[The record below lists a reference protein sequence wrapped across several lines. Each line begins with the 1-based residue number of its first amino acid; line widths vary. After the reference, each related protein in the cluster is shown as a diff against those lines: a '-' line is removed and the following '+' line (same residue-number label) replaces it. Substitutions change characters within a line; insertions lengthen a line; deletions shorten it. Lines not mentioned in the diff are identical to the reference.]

1 MNEIKLKLFLAV
13 ICFIVGI
20 ITFYSFRKAIEY
32 FSTKEQPQVAQVE
45 REIITTIK
53 DTILEDNRAISTLI
67 IDNKKIIAIKNGKE
81 YDYIYIPKCEC
92 EVVK

>member
-1 MNEIKLKLFLAV
+1 MKFIKNILIIIV
-13 ICFIVGI
+13 TFII
-20 ITFYSFRKAIEY
+20 SYLILEY
-32 FSTKEQPQVAQVE
+32 DYIFSTKEQPQFAQVE
-45 REIITTIK
+45 REIITTIR

-92 EVVK
+92 EVAK